1 MALIL
6 IYTGDGKGKSSAG
19 IGQVVRALGHGA
31 RCKVG
36 QFIKLDPE
44 RLDSGE
50 YQILRRLGVEWKNW
64 GAGFSWIGDNDAKNR
79 ELAIEGWETV
89 KGWIEERSCDL
100 ILLDEFTYTLTLGY
114 LSTESVVGYL
124 ESHRREEGFP
134 HLVITGRNAPE
145 SLVEMADM
153 VSSIEMVKHHLYDSK
168 QKAQPMIEF

>member
-31 RCKVG
+31 RCKVA
-36 QFIKLDPE
+36 QFIKQEPE

-50 YQILRRLGVEWKNW
+50 YQVLSRLGVEWRNW
-64 GAGFSWIGDNDAKNR
+64 GAGFTWIADNDAKNR
-79 ELAIEGWETV
+79 ALAIEGWESV
-89 KGWIEERSCDL
+89 KAWIEARSCDL
-100 ILLDEFTYTLTLGY
+100 ILLDEFTYTLSLGY
-114 LSTESVVGYL
+114 LSTESVVTYL
-124 ESHRREEGFP
+124 EDHRSEEGFP

-145 SLVEMADM
+145 ALVGVADM
-153 VSSIEMVKHHLYDSK
+153 VSSIELVKHHLYDSK